1 MEELKTLKNLKNVVS
16 IDNVALK
23 GSLSCDCGN
32 ESFYVYHSGKV
43 TKGILA
49 PYIIKKNN
57 QLIVVAKCCC
67 CGNVITIFDN
77 NAATKIEKE
86 KFIIPDLDDKFQVT
100 LMYNYYPNNFKTNMY
115 EELFVEIKN
124 KDMKKAK
131 ILIEV

>member
-1 MEELKTLKNLKNVVS
+1 MEELQTLKNLKNIVN

-23 GSLSCDCGN
+23 GSLFCDCGN

-67 CGNVITIFDN
+67 CGNNIRIFDSN
-77 NAATKIEKE
+77 NTTEIEKE
-86 KFIIPDLDDKFQVT
+86 KLILPNLDDKFQMM

-131 ILIEV
+131 RLMEV